1 MKDSKPADV
10 GPHTLFS
17 LALSASIDEVCE
29 EAAGGGLLGGSTAA
43 TGALTFSL
51 AGMALFDSIACKNS
65 RIEQQRI
72 RGCRVEAAA
81 AD

>member
-1 MKDSKPADV
+1 MKDSKPAYV
-10 GPHTLFS
+10 EPHTLFS

-29 EAAGGGLLGGSTAA
+29 EAAGGLLGGSTAA